1 MSQLPNVPG
10 ASKPQ
15 EWHRPYAEALMC
27 WNSAELYSAITR
39 AQRAVLNRYL
49 EMLAASKS
57 EPEEAADLTNA
68 VDVLQ
73 ALKRTTDARPFN

>member
-1 MSQLPNVPG
+1 MSKLPVVPG
-10 ASKPQ
+10 VPKSQ

-27 WNSAELYSAITR
+27 RSSTELHAAITR
-39 AQRAVLNRYL
+39 AQRAILNLYL

-57 EPEEAADLTNA
+57 EPQEAADLANS

-73 ALKRTTDARPFN
+73 STDEPPFN